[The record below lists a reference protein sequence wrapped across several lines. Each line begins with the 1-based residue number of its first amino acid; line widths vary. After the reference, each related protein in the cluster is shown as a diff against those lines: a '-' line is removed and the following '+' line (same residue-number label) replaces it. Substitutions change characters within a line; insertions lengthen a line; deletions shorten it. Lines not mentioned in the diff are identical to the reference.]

1 MRNVLED
8 AIKSVYAALRRAHPD
23 FCACPQCQSD
33 VLTMALNHTKPR
45 YVSDNPPLGAAV
57 TNVMLAQDASRAE
70 LTVIVFEAMR
80 KVAASPRHVLRDD
93 AAQG

>member
-8 AIKSVYAALRRAHPD
+8 AIRRVYASLRGAHPE
-23 FCACPQCQSD
+23 FCACAQCESD

-57 TNVMLAQDASRAE
+57 TNAMLAQDASRAE

-80 KVAASPRHVLRDD
+80 KVAASPRHVLKDD
-93 AAQG
+93 AVHG